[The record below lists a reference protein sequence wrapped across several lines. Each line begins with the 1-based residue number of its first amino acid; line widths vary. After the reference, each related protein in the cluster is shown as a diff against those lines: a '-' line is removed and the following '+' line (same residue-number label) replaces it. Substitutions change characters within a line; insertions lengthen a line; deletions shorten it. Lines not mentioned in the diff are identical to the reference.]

1 MKKMEANNFFNQKN
15 IQQFNPAYLCIVVL
29 TFFFTVCC
37 SAQLQQSRF
46 DSLIKQYQQLNWNG
60 VLLIGNKDKITYSA
74 TLGFSNRETRAPMQ
88 LNTAFKTESV
98 GKMFTAIRILQLI
111 KAGKLS
117 LSSSVAKLLPDWKI
131 PNADKMTIQHLL
143 THTSG
148 LSSQWEHPAYEFGK
162 IYTRNDIKKFIEEA
176 PVIFTTPGERSY
188 YSNSGYVLLEEIIT
202 NTDNMSFE
210 ESIKKNVFYVAGM
223 QQTRSLNDSVLPSN
237 AARPYYQI
245 TEKLFSPD
253 ITKYGDGKASG
264 AGGWISTAEDLF
276 LFAQAYLNEKL
287 LPKEWME
294 IQLTNNHTIDS
305 SSPYR
310 RLGMAVLKDK
320 PEKTFIAGHNGGGKG
335 FTIDVYFDY
344 YKGDIVVWCSNQ
356 HGAAYEL
363 TGRAFAILNNK
374 KYNKPI
380 HADRIRLADWL
391 LKQPT
396 NNIPVITDSVLS
408 QLNINAASEFLF
420 FSVFDN
426 LREVHEYR
434 AAKAAISTGRERF
447 PSSAYMWI
455 KSGENALNL
464 NEGVEAKR
472 YFEKA
477 FLLAEENKDS
487 ALITVIKQ
495 KIASCPK

>member
-1 MKKMEANNFFNQKN
+1 MEANNFLNQKK
-15 IQQFNPAYLCIVVL
+15 IKEFSPAYLCVVIL
-29 TFFFTVCC
+29 TFFFTVCS

-46 DSLIKQYQQLNWNG
+46 DSLIKQYEQLNWNG

-74 TLGFSNRETRAPMQ
+74 TLGYSNRETRAPMQ

-111 KAGKLS
+111 EAGKLS
-117 LSSSVAKLLPDWKI
+117 LSSTVAKLLPDWKI

-148 LSSQWEHPAYEFGK
+148 LSSQWEHPAYEFGRIYSQEELKK
-162 IYTRNDIKKFIEEA
+162 IIEEA
-176 PVIFTTPGERSY
+176 PVIFNTPGERSY
-188 YSNSGYVLLEEIIT
+188 YSNSGYVLLEEIIA
-202 NTDNMSFE
+202 NTDNTSFE
-210 ESIKKNVFYVAGM
+210 QSIKENIFSIAGM
-223 QQTRSLNDSVLPSN
+223 RHTRSLNDSVLPSN

-245 TEKLFSPD
+245 TDKRFTPD
-253 ITKYGDGKASG
+253 DTKYGDGKASG

-287 LPKEWME
+287 LPRKWME

-310 RLGMAVLKDK
+310 RLGMAVLKDR

-356 HGAAYEL
+356 YGAAYEL
-363 TGRAFAILNNK
+363 TARAFAILNNK
-374 KYNKPI
+374 RYDKPI
-380 HADRIRLADWL
+380 HPDRIRLADWL
-391 LKQPT
+391 LKQPA
-396 NNIPVITDSVLS
+396 NDIPVITDPVLS
-408 QLNINAASEFLF
+408 QLNIKTANEFLF

-426 LREVHEYR
+426 LTLVHEHR
-434 AAKAAISTGRERF
+434 AARAVIRAGRERF
-447 PSSAYMWI
+447 PSTVYMWI
-455 KSGENALNL
+455 KSGENAMQL
-464 NEGVEAKR
+464 NEGTEAKK

-477 FLLAEENKDS
+477 YLLAEEKKDN
-487 ALITVIKQ
+487 ALMTVIKQ
-495 KIASCPK
+495 KLAACQK

>member
-1 MKKMEANNFFNQKN
+1 MEANNFLNQKK
-15 IQQFNPAYLCIVVL
+15 IKEFSPAYLCVVIL
-29 TFFFTVCC
+29 TFFLTVCS

-46 DSLIKQYQQLNWNG
+46 DSLIKQYEQLNWNG
-60 VLLIGNKDKITYSA
+60 VLLIGNKHKITYSA
-74 TLGFSNRETRAPMQ
+74 TLGYSNRETRVPMQ

-111 KAGKLS
+111 EAGKLS
-117 LSSSVAKLLPDWKI
+117 LSSTVAKLLPDWKI

-148 LSSQWEHPAYEFGK
+148 LSSQWEHPAYEFGRIYSQAELKK
-162 IYTRNDIKKFIEEA
+162 IIEEA
-176 PVIFTTPGERSY
+176 PVIFNTPGERSY
-188 YSNSGYVLLEEIIT
+188 YSNSGYVLLEEIIA
-202 NTDNMSFE
+202 NTDNTSFE
-210 ESIKKNVFYVAGM
+210 QSIKDNIFSIAGM
-223 QQTRSLNDSVLPSN
+223 RHTRSLNDSVLPSN

-245 TEKLFSPD
+245 TDKRFTPD
-253 ITKYGDGKASG
+253 DTKYGDGKASG

-287 LPKEWME
+287 LPRKWME

-310 RLGMAVLKDK
+310 RLGMAVLKDR

-356 HGAAYEL
+356 YGAAYEL
-363 TGRAFAILNNK
+363 TARAFAILNNK
-374 KYNKPI
+374 RYDKPI
-380 HADRIRLADWL
+380 HPDRIRLADWL
-391 LKQPT
+391 LKQPA
-396 NNIPVITDSVLS
+396 NDIPVITDPVLS
-408 QLNINAASEFLF
+408 QLNIKTANEFLF

-426 LREVHEYR
+426 LTLVHEHR
-434 AAKAAISTGRERF
+434 AARAVIRAGRERF
-447 PSSAYMWI
+447 PSTVYMWI
-455 KSGENALNL
+455 KSGENAMQL
-464 NEGVEAKR
+464 NEGTEAKK

-477 FLLAEENKDS
+477 YLLAEEKKDN
-487 ALITVIKQ
+487 ALMTVIKQ
-495 KIASCPK
+495 KLAACQK

>member
-1 MKKMEANNFFNQKN
+1 MELNNFFNQKN
-15 IQQFNPAYLCIVVL
+15 IKEFSPAYLCVVIL
-29 TFFFTVCC
+29 AFFLSVCC

-46 DSLIKQYQQLNWNG
+46 DSLIKQYEQLNWNG

-74 TLGFSNRETRAPMQ
+74 ALGYSNRETYAPMQ

-117 LSSSVAKLLPDWKI
+117 LSSTVAKLLPDWKI

-148 LSSQWEHPAYEFGK
+148 LSSQWEHPAYEFGRIYSQAELKK
-162 IYTRNDIKKFIEEA
+162 IIEEA
-176 PVIFTTPGERSY
+176 PVIFNTPGERSY
-188 YSNSGYVLLEEIIT
+188 YSNSGYVLLEEIIA
-202 NTDNMSFE
+202 NTDNTSFE
-210 ESIKKNVFYVAGM
+210 QSIKENIFSVAGM
-223 QQTRSLNDSVLPSN
+223 RHTRSLNDSVLPSN

-245 TEKLFSPD
+245 TDKRFTPD
-253 ITKYGDGKASG
+253 DTKYGDGKASG

-287 LPKEWME
+287 LPREWME

-305 SSPYR
+305 SSSYR
-310 RLGMAVLKDK
+310 RLGMAVLKDR

-356 HGAAYEL
+356 YGAAYEL
-363 TGRAFAILNNK
+363 TARAFAILNNK
-374 KYNKPI
+374 RYDKPI
-380 HADRIRLADWL
+380 HPDRIRLADWL
-391 LKQPT
+391 LKQPA
-396 NNIPVITDSVLS
+396 NDIPVITDSVLS
-408 QLNINAASEFLF
+408 QLNIKTANEFLF

-426 LREVHEYR
+426 LTLVHEHR
-434 AAKAAISTGRERF
+434 AARAVIRTGRERF
-447 PSSAYMWI
+447 PSTVYMWI
-455 KSGENALNL
+455 KSGENALDL
-464 NEGVEAKR
+464 NEGTEAKK

-477 FLLAEENKDS
+477 YLLAEEKKDN
-487 ALITVIKQ
+487 ALMTVIKQ
-495 KIASCPK
+495 KLAACQK

>member
-1 MKKMEANNFFNQKN
+1 MELNNFFNQKN
-15 IQQFNPAYLCIVVL
+15 IKEFSPAYLCVVIL
-29 TFFFTVCC
+29 TFFLSVCC

-46 DSLIKQYQQLNWNG
+46 DSLIKQYEQLNWNG

-74 TLGFSNRETRAPMQ
+74 ALGYSNRETYAPMQ

-117 LSSSVAKLLPDWKI
+117 LSSTVAKLLPDWKI

-162 IYTRNDIKKFIEEA
+162 IYTQAELKKIIEEA
-176 PVIFTTPGERSY
+176 PVIFNTPGERSY

-202 NTDNMSFE
+202 NTDSTSFE
-210 ESIKKNVFYVAGM
+210 QTIKENIFSVAGM
-223 QQTRSLNDSVLPSN
+223 RHTRSLNDSVLPSN
-237 AARPYYQI
+237 TARPYYQI
-245 TEKLFSPD
+245 TDKRFTPD
-253 ITKYGDGKASG
+253 DTKYGDGKASG

-287 LPKEWME
+287 LPREWME

-310 RLGMAVLKDK
+310 RLGMAVLKDR

-356 HGAAYEL
+356 YGAAYEL
-363 TGRAFAILNNK
+363 TARAFAILNNK
-374 KYNKPI
+374 RYDKPI
-380 HADRIRLADWL
+380 HPDRIRLADWL
-391 LKQPT
+391 LKQPA
-396 NNIPVITDSVLS
+396 NDIPVITDSVLS
-408 QLNINAASEFLF
+408 QLNIKTANEFLF

-426 LREVHEYR
+426 LTLVHEHR
-434 AAKAAISTGRERF
+434 AAKAVIRAGRERF
-447 PSSAYMWI
+447 PSTVYMWI
-455 KSGENALNL
+455 KSGENALDL
-464 NEGVEAKR
+464 NEGTEAKK

-477 FLLAEENKDS
+477 YLLAEEKKDN
-487 ALITVIKQ
+487 ALMTVIKQ
-495 KIASCPK
+495 KLAACQK

>member
-1 MKKMEANNFFNQKN
+1 MQANIFFNQKN
-15 IQQFNPAYLCIVVL
+15 TKKFNPVYLCVAIL

-37 SAQLQQSRF
+37 SAQPQQNRF
-46 DSLIKQYQQLNWNG
+46 DSLIKQYEQLNWNG

-74 TLGFSNRETRAPMQ
+74 TLGYSNRETLAPMQ

-111 KAGKLS
+111 EAGKLS
-117 LSSSVAKLLPDWKI
+117 LSSTVAKLLPAWKI

-148 LSSQWEHPAYEFGK
+148 LSSQWEHPAYEFGRIYSQAELKK
-162 IYTRNDIKKFIEEA
+162 IIEEA
-176 PVIFTTPGERSY
+176 PVIFNTPGERSY
-188 YSNSGYVLLEEIIT
+188 YSNSGYVLLEEIIA
-202 NTDNMSFE
+202 NTDNTSFE
-210 ESIKKNVFYVAGM
+210 QSIKDNIFSIAGM
-223 QQTRSLNDSVLPSN
+223 RHTRSLNDSVLPSN

-245 TEKLFSPD
+245 TDKLFTPD
-253 ITKYGDGKASG
+253 DTKYGDGKASG

-287 LPKEWME
+287 LPRKWME

-305 SSPYR
+305 SSPHR
-310 RLGMAVLKDK
+310 RLGMAVLKDR

-356 HGAAYEL
+356 YGAAYEL
-363 TGRAFAILNNK
+363 TARAFAILNNK
-374 KYNKPI
+374 RYDKPI
-380 HADRIRLADWL
+380 HPDRIRLADWL
-391 LKQPT
+391 LKQPA
-396 NNIPVITDSVLS
+396 NDIPVITDPVLS
-408 QLNINAASEFLF
+408 QLNIKTANEFLF

-426 LREVHEYR
+426 LTLVHEHR
-434 AAKAAISTGRERF
+434 AARAVIRAGRERF
-447 PSSAYMWI
+447 PSTVYMWI
-455 KSGENALNL
+455 KSGENAMQL
-464 NEGVEAKR
+464 NESTEAKK

-477 FLLAEENKDS
+477 YLLAEEKKDN
-487 ALITVIKQ
+487 ALMTVIKQ
-495 KIASCPK
+495 KLAVCQK

>member
-1 MKKMEANNFFNQKN
+1 MELNNFFNQKN
-15 IQQFNPAYLCIVVL
+15 IKEFSPAYLCVVIL
-29 TFFFTVCC
+29 TFFLSVCC

-46 DSLIKQYQQLNWNG
+46 DSLIKQYEQLNWNG

-74 TLGFSNRETRAPMQ
+74 ALGYSNRETYAPMQ

-117 LSSSVAKLLPDWKI
+117 LSSTVAKLLPDWKI

-162 IYTRNDIKKFIEEA
+162 IYTQAELKKIIEEA
-176 PVIFTTPGERSY
+176 PVIFNTPGERSY

-202 NTDNMSFE
+202 NTDNTSFE
-210 ESIKKNVFYVAGM
+210 QSIKENIFSIAGM
-223 QQTRSLNDSVLPSN
+223 RHTRSLNDSVLPSN

-245 TEKLFSPD
+245 TDKRFTPD
-253 ITKYGDGKASG
+253 DTKYGDGKASG

-287 LPKEWME
+287 LPRKWME

-356 HGAAYEL
+356 YGAAYEL
-363 TGRAFAILNNK
+363 TARAFAILNNK
-374 KYNKPI
+374 RYDKPI
-380 HADRIRLADWL
+380 HPDRIRLADWL
-391 LKQPT
+391 LKQPA
-396 NNIPVITDSVLS
+396 NDIPVITDPVLS
-408 QLNINAASEFLF
+408 QLNIKAANEFLF

-426 LREVHEYR
+426 LTLVHEHR
-434 AAKAAISTGRERF
+434 AARAVIRAGRERF
-447 PSSAYMWI
+447 PSTVYMWI
-455 KSGENALNL
+455 KSGENALDL
-464 NEGVEAKR
+464 NEGSEAKK

-477 FLLAEENKDS
+477 YLLAEEKKDN
-487 ALITVIKQ
+487 ALMTVIKQ
-495 KIASCPK
+495 KLAACQK